1 MLLFEGNCE
10 KYYKILP
17 GAILVLCFTVVLR
30 PRFVVTCDLVS
41 LFPFCL
47 GDEVKKK
54 KTPDRRLVM

>member
-17 GAILVLCFTVVLR
+17 GAILVDVLLKICCY
-30 PRFVVTCDLVS
+30 VVTCDLVS

-54 KTPDRRLVM
+54 KPPDRRLLM